1 MVQTVEDGLH
11 LSEQVID
18 QLGAAFIMLLD
29 LRETVRNSKPIKYT
43 LITIIIIPFAL
54 VGIGSYLS
62 GGSVPPVAE
71 VNGQPINQQQL
82 DQAYQQQRQQLARMF
97 GGQLP
102 EAFANEGRLRQ
113 QALQQLISQQ
123 VLESEVANQKFAVG
137 DATLGRA
144 IRNLP
149 AFQIDGRFDSET
161 YQTQL
166 RASGMSVPVFEQSF
180 RDDTA
185 MNQFRMGIS
194 DTSFTLPSEAERL
207 LALARQTRTVEGVRF
222 DVAKARETIEV
233 TDEEVAAYFEE
244 NKESYKFPERAKI
257 RYIEIDSAAI
267 AAGIQITEEEAKTYY
282 DENRGSF
289 ILPEQRS
296 VSHIL
301 LSDDGSE
308 EERSKKLSEL
318 KVRVEGGESFADLAK
333 EFSDDVG
340 TADLGG
346 SLGII
351 TPGTMDPQ
359 FEDAVF
365 GLASEGDISEP
376 VVSQFGVHL
385 IQLDSITP
393 ESGKPFDEVKD
404 EIIAERQQNEAD
416 REFFDLREQIS
427 EQAFDNP
434 DSLEPAADA
443 TGLEIKTSD
452 WLDSDTDSG
461 SVLSNPQLMA
471 AVFSPEVLND
481 ELNSEVIEVGDRHVV
496 VLRVLEHEAP
506 RQKTLEDVRDEVVA
520 SLKSKRAVEM
530 LKIRQDAALAK
541 LAEGES
547 AADIAE
553 GDEFA
558 TAIEQVVLGRQS
570 TELEGG
576 VVSSIFSLP
585 KPAADGDPVTTAES
599 LSNGDLLALRLDS
612 VDVPELASPEEG
624 ADATAESL
632 PSAEP
637 AGPNARLGGT
647 EFEVLLESLR
657 NSADVEIKSSASP

>member
-1 MVQTVEDGLH
+1 
-11 LSEQVID
+11 
-18 QLGAAFIMLLD
+18 MLLD

-54 VGIGSYLS
+54 VGIGSYLT
-62 GGSVPPVAE
+62 GGSIPPVAE

-102 EAFANEGRLRQ
+102 EAFANEGVLRE

-149 AFQIDGRFDSET
+149 AFQVDGRFDSAT

-194 DTSFTLPSEAERL
+194 DTSFTLPSEADRL
-207 LALARQTRTVEGVRF
+207 SALARQTRTIEGVRF
-222 DVAKARETIEV
+222 DVEKARQTIEV
-233 TDEEVAAYFEE
+233 TDEDIAAYFEE

-257 RYIEIDSAAI
+257 RYIEIDSSAI

-282 DENRGSF
+282 DENRASF

-301 LSDDGSE
+301 LSNDDGNE
-308 EERSKKLSEL
+308 EELSAKLSAL
-318 KVRVEGGESFADLAK
+318 KVRVEGGESFADLAR

-340 TADLGG
+340 TADSGG

-351 TPGTMDPQ
+351 TPGTMDPE
-359 FEDAVF
+359 FEKAVF
-365 GLASEGDISEP
+365 GLAGVGDISEP

-393 ESGKPFDEVKD
+393 EAGKPFEEVKD
-404 EIIAERQQNEAD
+404 EIIADRQQNEAD

-434 DSLEPAADA
+434 DSLEPASDV

-452 WLDSDTDSG
+452 WLDADTDSG
-461 SVLSNPQLMA
+461 PVLSNPRLMA
-471 AVFSPEVLND
+471 AVFSPEVVND

-496 VLRVLEHEAP
+496 VLRVLEHEEP
-506 RQKTLEDVRDEVVA
+506 RQKTLEDVRDQVVE
-520 SLKSKRAVEM
+520 SLKGERAGEM
-530 LKIRQDAALAK
+530 LKVRQDAALAK
-541 LAEGES
+541 LAEGET
-547 AADIAE
+547 AASIAE

-558 TAIEQVVLGRQS
+558 AVIEQLVLGRQS
-570 TELEGG
+570 TELEAG

-585 KPAADGDPVTTAES
+585 KPAAGGIPVTTEES
-599 LSNGDLLALRLDS
+599 LSNGDLLALRLDA
-612 VDVPELASPEEG
+612 VEVPELASTEEG
-624 ADATAESL
+624 TDEPVESV
-632 PSAEP
+632 PGAEP

-657 NSADVEIKSSASP
+657 SSADVEITSSASP

>member
-11 LSEQVID
+11 LSEQAIG

-393 ESGKPFDEVKD
+393 ESGKPFEEVKD

>member
-1 MVQTVEDGLH
+1 
-11 LSEQVID
+11 
-18 QLGAAFIMLLD
+18 MLLD

-149 AFQIDGRFDSET
+149 AFQVDGRFDSET